1 LHYCLV
7 QKTSYTLLQC
17 FVFQQGDKVMVA
29 PWVKPD
35 DYGKL
40 FQKGVDEAKVPSG
53 KNYLRLTEQPK

>member
-1 LHYCLV
+1 
-7 QKTSYTLLQC
+7 
-17 FVFQQGDKVMVA
+17 MVA